1 MCPGSGGWRGP
12 GARRVLVWAALAL
25 VVALPARAKAA
36 EEPGTLKLTC
46 EGGTVT
52 LETQAAPAAAVLR
65 ALEQECG
72 LLLEGKE
79 YIPERPV
86 TATYEK
92 ATLEEVIEALIRL
105 TGLPNTML
113 GMASSGVL
121 KLAVLATGRE
131 APMPLATRWVHP
143 PAAADGAFAVDEDE
157 VREAV
162 REAALR
168 QFYLGGTA
176 RERQLGLAELKNL
189 DPQGAWILEV
199 STAEEMA
206 AERAE
211 AAAEEARRRF
221 FLAQTERERQ
231 RALAELKRLDPDE
244 AWDLQEMDAEE
255 LADEQNEAALEEA
268 RRRFLLARTN
278 AERKRALAELKQLDP

>member
-1 MCPGSGGWRGP
+1 
-12 GARRVLVWAALAL
+12 
-25 VVALPARAKAA
+25 
-36 EEPGTLKLTC
+36 
-46 EGGTVT
+46 
-52 LETQAAPAAAVLR
+52 
-65 ALEQECG
+65 
-72 LLLEGKE
+72 
-79 YIPERPV
+79 
-86 TATYEK
+86 
-92 ATLEEVIEALIRL
+92 
-105 TGLPNTML
+105 
-113 GMASSGVL
+113 
-121 KLAVLATGRE
+121 
-131 APMPLATRWVHP
+131 MPLATRWVHP
-143 PAAADGAFAVDEDE
+143 LAAEATVRGRPKADGAFAVDEDE

-231 RALAELKRLDPDE
+231 WALAELKRLDPDE